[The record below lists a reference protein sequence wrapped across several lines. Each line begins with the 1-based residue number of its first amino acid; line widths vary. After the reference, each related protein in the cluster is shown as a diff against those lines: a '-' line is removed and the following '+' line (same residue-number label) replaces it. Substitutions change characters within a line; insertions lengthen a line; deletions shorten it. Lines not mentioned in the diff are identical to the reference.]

1 MKKGLLFAT
10 ALCMA
15 TSAMAQTSI
24 ETALDAQTGKNNYQ
38 VDGQESQTI
47 YWKFTADKDYLAKV
61 SPLEGKYDI
70 PNVIIVNGDGNQV
83 TLGGASAGYPKQVY
97 AMKKGQTYYFVYTS
111 LGELGF
117 NLDLKEYAN
126 YGKGMTEDN
135 PIEIKL
141 GEDLFIG
148 NPEDKSA
155 TSCYATYKAEKT
167 GKLKFNLNGYI
178 GGATV
183 NGVNYSAEYD
193 TQTGG
198 YVLGFPVEEGKTYS
212 IKFSFYNAVLG
223 NAEIAKVEPG
233 TLDTPF
239 VLADGENTVP
249 AEQGD
254 YYFTYQPTKAG
265 YLNIQSEAILP
276 GGQVKVYASKYDIT
290 QGNVAAS
297 SEAGS
302 YNIHMQVPYTGPT
315 YYIVVN
321 KLQATQSEDKLNVS
335 MDEFKAGETVN
346 NPIEI
351 SALPS
356 EQTLPEAKGTYY
368 YSLNVP
374 ANTNKFVV
382 IKANKTDLNESTSA
396 IFYNRSNG
404 EYNAATMQNGEIKQY
419 FSENYDQTYI
429 LKVTSN
435 EEEPLKLNI
444 AYEEAAKGSLITNP
458 AEAMAGDNNISID
471 GTEYFSYTAT
481 KTGKLTVE
489 VEPGVTVSFP
499 KGTNSYDGEYDCIN
513 KGVEYSISAQAGTTY
528 LIKVTNAQKGTS
540 IYLEESEF
548 KAGEDRSLPIVMNGN
563 TYTLTQ
569 NANNLWLEYE
579 AKEDG
584 VLDFACDVPYNGG
597 SERIEVFKNEEQYGN
612 TMMGNETVGSET
624 NTVYKGKV
632 TVQKGDKL
640 YIHCMINS
648 YKNANGENG
657 SITFTQHAAEPGETV
672 STALVLERGKSIN
685 VSGASRNTPI
695 WAKVSLPAGTSTF
708 RYSNFL
714 GTELYNSLEDA
725 VNGVNSEEIRP
736 NYVQLPDGSYVQE
749 FTKTMTEAG
758 EIYMKFTAQ
767 YDATVTLT
775 YLDDTA
781 TGISSVEVFNDGK
794 TEIFKAD
801 GTKVNKITGSGLYII
816 KAGGKTKKIMIKK

>member
-24 ETALDAQTGKNNYQ
+24 ETALDAQTGKNSYQ
-38 VDGQESQTI
+38 VDGTESQSI
-47 YWKFTADKDYLAKV
+47 YWKYTADKDYLAQV
-61 SPLEGKYDI
+61 SPLTGQQNV
-70 PNVIIVNGDGNQV
+70 PNVFIVDGDGNQV
-83 TLGGASAGYPKQVY
+83 NLSGASAGYPKQVY
-97 AMKKGQTYYFVYTS
+97 AIKKGQTYYFQYTS
-111 LGELGF
+111 IGELGF

-126 YGKGMTEDN
+126 YGKGLTEDA

-155 TSCYATYKAEKT
+155 SFCYATYKAEQT
-167 GKLKFNLNGYI
+167 GKLKFNLKGYI
-178 GGATV
+178 SGAVV
-183 NGVNYSAEYD
+183 NGVNYTAEYD
-193 TQTGG
+193 SQTGG
-198 YVLGFPVEEGKTYS
+198 YVLAFPIEEGKTYS
-212 IKFSFYNAVLG
+212 IKFNFYNAVM
-223 NAEIAKVEPG
+223 ATTEIAKVVPG
-233 TLDTPF
+233 SLDTPF
-239 VLADGENTVP
+239 PLAEGENTIP
-249 AEQGD
+249 AEQGE
-254 YYFTYQPTKAG
+254 YYFTYQATKAG
-265 YLNIQSEAILP
+265 YLNIQSDAILP

-297 SEAGS
+297 SETGS
-302 YNIHMQVPYTGPT
+302 YNVRMQVPYTGPT
-315 YYIVVN
+315 YYIVIN
-321 KLQATQSEDKLNVS
+321 KLQATQSDEKLNVS
-335 MDEFKAGETVN
+335 LNEFKAGETVN

-351 SALPS
+351 STLPS

-368 YSLNVP
+368 YSLNIP

-404 EYNAATMQNGEIKQY
+404 EYGAATMQNGEIKQY
-419 FSENYDQTYI
+419 FGDSYDQTYI

-435 EEEPLKLNI
+435 EEEPLKLSI

-458 AEAMAGDNNISID
+458 AEAVAGDNDITID
-471 GTEYFSYTAT
+471 GTEYFTYTAT

-489 VEPGVTVSFP
+489 TEPGVTVSFP
-499 KGTNSYDGEYDCIN
+499 KGTNPYEGVYDCIN
-513 KGVEYSISAQAGTTY
+513 KGVAYSISAQAGTTY
-528 LIKVTNAQKGTS
+528 IIQVDNAQKGTS

-548 KAGEDRSLPIVMNGN
+548 KAGEDRSLPIVMDGN

-569 NANNLWLEYE
+569 DANNLWLEYE

-597 SERIEVFKNEEQYGN
+597 SERIEVFKNEEQYGS
-612 TMMGNETVGSET
+612 TMMGNETIGSET

-632 TVQKGDKL
+632 SVLKGDKL

-657 SITFTQHAAEPGETV
+657 SITFTQHAAEPGETI
-672 STALVLERGKSIN
+672 STALVLERGNSIS

-708 RYSNFL
+708 RYSSFL

-758 EIYMKFTAQ
+758 DIYMKFTAQ
-767 YDATVTLT
+767 YDASVTLT
-775 YLDDTA
+775 YLDNTD
-781 TGISSVEVFNDGK
+781 TGISNVELFNDGK
-794 TEIFKAD
+794 AEIFKAD
-801 GTKVNKITGSGLYII
+801 GTKVSEITGSGLYII
-816 KAGGKTKKIMIKK
+816 KSNGKTKKVMLKK